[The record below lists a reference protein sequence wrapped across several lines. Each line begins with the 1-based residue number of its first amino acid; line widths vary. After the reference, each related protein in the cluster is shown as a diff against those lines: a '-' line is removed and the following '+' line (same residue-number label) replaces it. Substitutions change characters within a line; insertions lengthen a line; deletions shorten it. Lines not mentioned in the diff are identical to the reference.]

1 MHLSKII
8 LIYLLKIV
16 VCDYKSLRGDIMKV
30 IINQDENNNEVE
42 IVINCKAID
51 DSIVKIIEKLREE
64 ENVITGVKD
73 SKVHIIK
80 PENVLYFESVDK
92 RTFIYTK
99 EEVYESNLRLYEIE
113 DKFSAYHFF
122 RASKSTIINISKI
135 SVINPI
141 IGGRVEALLE
151 NKEKLI
157 VSRQYVPILKAK
169 LDY

>member
-1 MHLSKII
+1 
-8 LIYLLKIV
+8 
-16 VCDYKSLRGDIMKV
+16 MKV
-30 IINQDENNNEVE
+30 IINQDENNNEIE
-42 IVINCKAID
+42 IVINCKIID
-51 DSIVKIIEKLREE
+51 DSIMKIIEKLKEE

-73 SKVHIIK
+73 SKVHILK
-80 PENVLYFESVDK
+80 PENILYFESVDK

-99 EEVYESNLRLYEIE
+99 KDIYESNFRLYEIE
-113 DKFSAYHFF
+113 EKFSAYHFF

-135 SVINPI
+135 SIINPI
-141 IGGRVEALLE
+141 IGGRVEVLLE

>member
-1 MHLSKII
+1 MKI
-8 LIYLLKIV
+8 
-16 VCDYKSLRGDIMKV
+16 
-30 IINQDENNNEVE
+30 IINQDENNNEIE
-42 IVINCKAID
+42 IVINCKTID
-51 DSIVKIIEKLREE
+51 DSIVKIVEKLKEE
-64 ENVITGVKD
+64 ENVITGIKD

-80 PENVLYFESVDK
+80 PDNVLYFESVDK
-92 RTFIYTK
+92 RTFVYTK
-99 EEVYESNLRLYEIE
+99 EDVYESNLRLYQVEE
-113 DKFSAYHFF
+113 KFSTYHFF

-141 IGGRVEALLE
+141 FGGRVEVLLE

>member
-1 MHLSKII
+1 MR
-8 LIYLLKIV
+8 V
-16 VCDYKSLRGDIMKV
+16 V
-30 IINQDENNNEVE
+30 INQDENNNEVE
-42 IVINCKAID
+42 IVINCKVID
-51 DSIVKIIEKLREE
+51 DNIVKIIEKLREE
-64 ENVITGVKD
+64 ENIITGVKD

-99 EEVYESNLRLYEIE
+99 KEVYESNLRLYEIE

-135 SVINPI
+135 SVINTV
-141 IGGRVEALLE
+141 IGGRVEVLLE

>member
-1 MHLSKII
+1 MR
-8 LIYLLKIV
+8 V
-16 VCDYKSLRGDIMKV
+16 V
-30 IINQDENNNEVE
+30 INQDENNNEVE
-42 IVINCKAID
+42 IVINCKVID
-51 DSIVKIIEKLREE
+51 DNIVKIIEKLREE
-64 ENVITGVKD
+64 ENIITGVKD

-99 EEVYESNLRLYEIE
+99 KEVYESNLRLYEIE
-113 DKFSAYHFF
+113 DKFSEYHFF

-135 SVINPI
+135 SVINTV
-141 IGGRVEALLE
+141 IGGRVEVLLE

-157 VSRQYVPILKAK
+157 VSRQYVPILKVK

>member
-1 MHLSKII
+1 MKI
-8 LIYLLKIV
+8 
-16 VCDYKSLRGDIMKV
+16 
-30 IINQDENNNEVE
+30 IINQDENNNEIE
-42 IVINCKAID
+42 IVINCKTID
-51 DSIVKIIEKLREE
+51 DSIVKIVEKLRAE
-64 ENVITGVKD
+64 ENVITGIKD

-80 PENVLYFESVDK
+80 LENVLYFESVDK
-92 RTFIYTK
+92 RTFVYTK
-99 EEVYESNLRLYEIE
+99 EDVYESNLRLYQVEE
-113 DKFSAYHFF
+113 KFSTYHFF

-141 IGGRVEALLE
+141 FGGRVEVLLE